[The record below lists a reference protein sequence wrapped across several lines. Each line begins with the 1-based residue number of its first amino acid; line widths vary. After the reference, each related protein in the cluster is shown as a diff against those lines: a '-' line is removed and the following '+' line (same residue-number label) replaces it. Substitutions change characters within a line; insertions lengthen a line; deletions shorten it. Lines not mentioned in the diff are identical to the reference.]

1 VIERY
6 ALPEADQYQVHI
18 VTIPPGEVMQLGDV
32 AGAPDHVDRG
42 DLVRLLDRETV
53 PEEWIEA
60 TTTLR
65 SYLE

>member
-1 VIERY
+1 
-6 ALPEADQYQVHI
+6 
-18 VTIPPGEVMQLGDV
+18 MQLGDV